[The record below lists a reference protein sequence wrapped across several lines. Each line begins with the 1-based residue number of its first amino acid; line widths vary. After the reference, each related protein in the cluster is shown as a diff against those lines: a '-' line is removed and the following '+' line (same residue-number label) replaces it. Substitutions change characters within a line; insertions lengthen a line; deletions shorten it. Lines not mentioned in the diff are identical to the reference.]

1 MTKAEKENSL
11 AIPGQE
17 SIPEEPE
24 PEPTA
29 AAVRITHIVPNS
41 SVIHFYHYAGIIG
54 RRGSMISSAS
64 DVLRRVYT
72 RPTTRTIHDDHGFI
86 FSSSLFALLLSQ
98 LMALPWL
105 YHRTLALLFHP
116 LLLVPPT
123 LLHRPSP
130 PTPPLLEDVQTLF
143 TTLSLFFLYFSATP
157 VSLVPL
163 STIASPPGHMDVPVF
178 PSFRVSTLAFTTL
191 LSYDEPFCISPCTFP
206 CTVHNHN

>member
-24 PEPTA
+24 PEPA
-29 AAVRITHIVPNS
+29 AVAVRITHIVPNS
-41 SVIHFYHYAGIIG
+41 SVVHLYHYVGVIR
-54 RRGSMISSAS
+54 RRGSMVSSAS

-72 RPTTRTIHDDHGFI
+72 RPTTRTTNDDHRSI

-123 LLHRPSP
+123 LHHRPSP

-143 TTLSLFFLYFSATP
+143 TICHFSYIFQRHPYPLYHSSPSRHPQAIWMYPFSFFQSVYACFYYFIE
-157 VSLVPL
+157 L
-163 STIASPPGHMDVPVF
+163 
-178 PSFRVSTLAFTTL
+178 R
-191 LSYDEPFCISPCTFP
+191 
-206 CTVHNHN
+206 